1 MIEVQIANGNIVYS
15 PAVEGGITWETA
27 RAGEP
32 GCAKFTCLQD
42 SKLNISEGNAVKL
55 IKDGTAFFFG
65 FIFTIKRDK
74 SNQVQITAYDQLRY
88 LKNKDT
94 YVLDNRTADLVIYR
108 IILDFGLKKGTLA
121 STKYKLTDR
130 VEDNKTL
137 FDIIQ
142 GALDETLRGTYKL
155 YVLYDDVGKLMLKN
169 VEDMKLNILIDA
181 STGQTFDYTSSIND
195 NTYNQVKLM
204 YDNEE
209 TGTRDVYI
217 SKDSENINKWGVLQ
231 YFEKMNAAGDFFTR
245 PKADKLLRLYN
256 APTKTLKVNG
266 AFGDIRVRAGS
277 SVIVKLDLEDM
288 QLSNYMLVE
297 KVKHKFD
304 NGLHTMD
311 LTLRGGDINSA

>member
-1 MIEVQIANGNIVYS
+1 MIEVQIANGNIVYA
-15 PAVEGGITWETA
+15 PAVEGGITWETT

-32 GCAKFTCLQD
+32 GCVRFTCLQD
-42 SKLNISEGNAVKL
+42 SKLKISEGNAVQL
-55 IKDGTAFFFG
+55 FKDGTAFFFG
-65 FIFTIKRDK
+65 FIFNIKRGK
-74 SNQVQITAYDQLRY
+74 TNEVQITAYDQLRY

-94 YVLDNRTADLVIYR
+94 YVLQNRTADLVVYR
-108 IILDFGLKKGTLA
+108 IILDFNLRKGTLA
-121 STKYKLTDR
+121 NTKYKLADR

-142 GALDETLRGTYKL
+142 RALDETLRGTYQL
-155 YVLYDDVGKLMLKN
+155 YVLYDDVGKLTLKN

-181 STGQTFDYTSSIND
+181 STGQSFDYSSSINE

-209 TGTRDVYI
+209 AGTREVYI
-217 SKDSENINKWGVLQ
+217 SKDTESINKWGVLQ
-231 YFEKMNAAGDFFTR
+231 YFEKINENQGFFTR
-245 PKADKLLRLYN
+245 AKADKLLRLYN

-266 AFGDIRVRAGS
+266 VFGDIRVRAGT
-277 SVIVKLDLEDM
+277 SVVVKMDLEDVK
-288 QLSNYMLVE
+288 LSNYMLVE

-311 LTLRGGDINSA
+311 LQLRGGDINSA

>member
-1 MIEVQIANGNIVYS
+1 MIEVQIANGNIVYA
-15 PAVEGGITWETA
+15 PAVEGGITWETT

-32 GCAKFTCLQD
+32 GCVRFTCLQD
-42 SKLNISEGNAVKL
+42 SKLKISEGNAVQL
-55 IKDGTAFFFG
+55 FKDGTAFFFG
-65 FIFTIKRDK
+65 FIFTIKRGK
-74 SNQVQITAYDQLRY
+74 TNEVQITAYDQLRY

-94 YVLDNRTADLVIYR
+94 YVLQNRTADLVIYQ
-108 IILDFGLKKGTLA
+108 IILDFNLKKGTLA
-121 STKYKLTDR
+121 NTKYKLNDR

-142 GALDETLRGTYKL
+142 GALDETLRGTYQL
-155 YVLYDDVGKLMLKN
+155 YVLYDDVGKLTLKN
-169 VEDMKLNILIDA
+169 VEDMKLNILIDT

-204 YDNEE
+204 YHNEE
-209 TGTRDVYI
+209 AKTRDVYRV
-217 SKDSENINKWGVLQ
+217 KDSENINKWGLLQ
-231 YFEKMNAAGDFFTR
+231 YFEKLNEPGDFFTIS
-245 PKADKLLRLYN
+245 KANKLLKLYN

-277 SVIVKLDLEDM
+277 SVVVKLDLEDV
-288 QLSNYMLVE
+288 QLSNFMLVE

>member
-1 MIEVQIANGNIVYS
+1 MIEVQIVNGNTVYS
-15 PAVEGGITWETA
+15 PAVESGITWETA

-55 IKDGTAFFFG
+55 IKDGAAFFFG
-65 FIFTIKRDK
+65 FIFTIKRGK
-74 SNQVQITAYDQLRY
+74 TNEVQITAYDQLRY

-94 YVLDNRTADLVIYR
+94 YIFQNRTADLVINQ

-121 STKYKLTDR
+121 NTKHKLNDR

-142 GALDETLRGTYKL
+142 GALDETLRGTYQL
-155 YVLYDDVGKLMLKN
+155 YVLYDDVGKLTLKN

-209 TGTRDVYI
+209 AGTRDVYV
-217 SKDSENINKWGVLQ
+217 SKDTANINKWGVLQ
-231 YFEKMNAAGDFFTR
+231 YFEKLNEAGDSTKS
-245 PKADKLLRLYN
+245 KADKLLKLYN

-277 SVIVKLDLEDM
+277 SVVVKLDLEDV
-288 QLSNYMLVE
+288 QLSNFMLVE